1 MERLLSLRLC
11 RLCDLDEIEDEI
23 HFLCDCPR
31 YHNHNHRLNLF
42 EKACNIQQTF
52 SDMDIIDK
60 FLFLLSHL
68 QRQVADFLLSAVST
82 RNNILYI

>member
-1 MERLLSLRLC
+1 MTIC
-11 RLCDLDEIEDEI
+11 RLCDLAEIEDET
-23 HFLCDCPR
+23 HFLCVCPR
-31 YHNHNHRLNLF
+31 YYNHRLNLF

-60 FLFLLSHL
+60 FLFILSHL

-82 RNNILYI
+82 RNNILYIWL